1 MESYLRWFAPLARVS
16 VAVIFMVSAINKL
29 VDPASSLAYMQAN
42 AVPAAPFLL
51 YGAVFLEFF
60 GGVGLILGWYTR
72 AAALG
77 LVVFLI
83 PTTLIFHD
91 FWNMAG
97 VMAQTQQSMFLKNLA
112 ILGSALFF
120 MAVGP
125 GPISIDGWIQDRK
138 KSKVIPSEGRKEE
151 QEVKKAI

>member
-16 VAVIFMVSAINKL
+16 VAVIFMVSAMNKV

-42 AVPAAPFLL
+42 AVPAAPFFL

-60 GGVGLILGWYTR
+60 GGLGLILGWYTR
-72 AAALG
+72 VAALG

-91 FWNMAG
+91 FWTMEG
-97 VMAQTQQSMFLKNLA
+97 LTAQTQQIMFLKNLA

-120 MAVGP
+120 MTVGP
-125 GPISIDGWIQDRK
+125 GPISIDAWIQERK
-138 KSKVIPSEGRKEE
+138 QRKVIPAEGRKEE
-151 QEVKKAI
+151 HEVKKAI